1 MRTAAELLAARCRAL
16 EGQAA
21 MDRDEVAAQ
30 LAALPQWQLADG
42 VISRTFRFADYFET
56 IAFVNALAWMVH
68 REDHHPDLL
77 VGYNRCEVRFS
88 THSVG
93 GISDNDFICAAK
105 ADAIFAHRCGS
116 AIE

>member
-1 MRTAAELLAARCRAL
+1 MRTAAELLAAHCRPP

-21 MDRDEVAAQ
+21 MSSEQAMAR
-30 LAALPQWQLADG
+30 LAALPQWRLVDG
-42 VISRTFRFADYFET
+42 AISRTFSFANYSET

-77 VGYNRCEVRFS
+77 VRYDRCEVRFS

-93 GISDNDFICAAK
+93 GVSDNDFICAAK
-105 ADAIFAHRCGS
+105 ADAIFEQRYGGAT
-116 AIE
+116 A